1 MELENC
7 SLLNLKLHV
16 KLGIKT
22 ETIVTVAGEMKV
34 NIRRKKY
41 QCNSIENFLELEKM
55 KGGEESNGLSPSPFF
70 SHSSH
75 IWSYEGCRFELH
87 RMDEV
92 KFAVTTLTHCTPQK
106 EICLS
111 EKALSQSREIFPK
124 KVIAC

>member
-55 KGGEESNGLSPSPFF
+55 KGGEESNGLSLPPFF
-70 SHSSH
+70 S
-75 IWSYEGCRFELH
+75 
-87 RMDEV
+87 
-92 KFAVTTLTHCTPQK
+92 THHTYGATKDAGLNCTGWMK
-106 EICLS
+106 
-111 EKALSQSREIFPK
+111 
-124 KVIAC
+124 